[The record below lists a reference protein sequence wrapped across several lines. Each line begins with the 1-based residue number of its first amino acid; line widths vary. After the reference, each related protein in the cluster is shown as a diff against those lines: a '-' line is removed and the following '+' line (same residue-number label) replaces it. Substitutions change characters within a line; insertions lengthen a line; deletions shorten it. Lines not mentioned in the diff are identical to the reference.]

1 MTDDRAADGALMA
14 GTPGPA
20 LPSGTLTFLFSDIE
34 GSTRL
39 VQELG
44 PEGYGDVLAVHRDL
58 LRAAWAA
65 HAGTEVGTEGDSFF
79 VVFAAAPAAI
89 AAAVDAQRALAAAHF
104 PHDVEAVRVR
114 IGLHTGLGVVSAG
127 TYVGTDVNRAARIA
141 AAANGGQVVLS
152 SATVALLGDG
162 LPAGVRIRDL
172 GEHRLKDLRP
182 ERLAI
187 LEIEDLAADPRPIR
201 SLDTRPNNLPTQV
214 TSFVGRAAE
223 LEETGAM
230 LGSARLLTLTGPGG
244 TGKTRLSLQ
253 LAAMVAADFPDGVY
267 FVALEPIREPALVG
281 PTIAA
286 VLGLIEDASVAIGDR
301 LAGWIGSRKILLVL
315 DNFEQVVDAAPLVG
329 ELLRATSELKL
340 IVSSRAAL
348 HVSGEQEYPV
358 PGLPTPPD
366 PSTLGAYG
374 RAQLPDELRVPDPA
388 TLDRYESV
396 RLFVARATAVR
407 PAFRLTVENAAAVAG
422 IVARLQGMPLAIELA
437 AARVKLLP
445 PESILERLRDQLAML
460 AGGSRDLPERQQTLR
475 GAIAWSYELLEAAG
489 RRLIGRLSVFT
500 AGCSLEMAEA
510 ICGPAEELGTDV
522 LDGIGAL
529 VDQSLVRAEVVAGE
543 PRFRM
548 LETIRAFSAE
558 QLAASGDAETIRER
572 HARAFLALSEEAAGK
587 LSGGDQRA
595 WLDRLDVEHDNLR
608 SALEWATAR
617 PEPAVAIRLGFA
629 LWRFWQKRGYLVEGR
644 RRLEGIADKPWS
656 RDDPALRARLM
667 EALGG
672 IAWWQADLVAMGGF
686 YGEAL
691 ERWQSTKDQAE
702 IANAMYNASFS
713 YVFSVGDAGPSAVD
727 PEGKGLHLMEQ
738 ALEIYRT
745 LGDDRGA
752 GNAIWAIGNWYHFHL
767 QSDVAAVS
775 FRESLGLFEKAG
787 DETMVAWSHHM
798 LGTALLKIA
807 QTDEAA
813 DHIRAAI
820 LQFEAAGDASGLT
833 LVLDD
838 YSALAVARG
847 DIRRAARLHGAA
859 RALALTTGANL
870 SNLVDEL
877 DEANAQPNAQPLLT
891 SAGFE
896 RYVAE
901 GRAMSLDDAVAYA
914 LEGEDAA
921 SGAAGGGAAGGAAG
935 DA

>member
-1 MTDDRAADGALMA
+1 MTEYSA
-14 GTPGPA
+14 PA

-39 VQELG
+39 VQQLG
-44 PEGYGDVLAVHRDL
+44 PEGYGDVLAVHREL
-58 LRAAWAA
+58 LRAAFTA
-65 HAGTEVGTEGDSFF
+65 HGGTEVGTEGDSFF
-79 VVFAAAPAAI
+79 VVFAAAPAAV

-104 PHDVEAVRVR
+104 PRGVEVVRVR

-152 SATVALLGDG
+152 AATVSLLGDG
-162 LPAGVRIRDL
+162 LPAGVRTRDL

-187 LEIEDLAADPRPIR
+187 LEIDGLASDPRPIR

-230 LGSARLLTLTGPGG
+230 LGTARLLTLTGPGG

-348 HVSGEQEYPV
+348 RVSGEQEYPV

-366 PSTLGAYG
+366 PSSLGAYG

-396 RLFVARATAVR
+396 RLFVARATAVK

-445 PESILERLRDQLAML
+445 PDSILERLRDQLAML
-460 AGGSRDLPERQQTLR
+460 AGGARDLPERQQTLR
-475 GAIAWSYELLEAAG
+475 GAIAWSYELLEDSG

-500 AGCSLEMAEA
+500 AGCNLEMAEA
-510 ICGPAEELGTDV
+510 ICGPADELGTDV

-558 QLAASGDAETIRER
+558 QLAAGGDADTIRER
-572 HARAFLALSEEAAGK
+572 HARAFLALAEEAAGK
-587 LSGGDQRA
+587 LSGGEQRS
-595 WLDRLDVEHDNLR
+595 WLDRLDIEHDNLR
-608 SALEWATAR
+608 SALEWATGR
-617 PEPAVAIRLGFA
+617 NDPGLAIRLGFA

-644 RRLEGIADKPWS
+644 RRLERIAAEPWS

-672 IAWWQADLVAMGGF
+672 IAWWQADLDAMTGF
-686 YGEAL
+686 YAEAL
-691 ERWQSTKDQAE
+691 ELWRSTGDQAE
-702 IANAMYNASFS
+702 IANALYNASFS
-713 YVFSVGDAGPSAVD
+713 YVFADGPAESSTVD
-727 PEGKGLHLMEQ
+727 PDRQGLHLMEE
-738 ALEIYRT
+738 ALEIYRK
-745 LGDDRGA
+745 LGDDHGA

-767 QSDVAAVS
+767 QSDPAVAS
-775 FRESLGLFEKAG
+775 FREALKLFESAG
-787 DETMVAWSHHM
+787 DYTMVAWSHHM
-798 LGTALLKIA
+798 LGTALLRAKE
-807 QTDEAA
+807 TDEAA
-813 DHIRAAI
+813 VHIRPAMRH
-820 LQFEAAGDASGLT
+820 FEAAGDASALT

-838 YSALAVARG
+838 YSALATARR
-847 DIRRAARLHGAA
+847 DLPRAARLHGAA
-859 RALALTTGANL
+859 RALAVTTGANL
-870 SNLVDEL
+870 SSLVDDL
-877 DEANAQPNAQPLLT
+877 DEANSVPTTRGLL
-891 SAGFE
+891 SAADLE
-896 RYVAE
+896 RYAAE
-901 GRAMSLDDAVAYA
+901 GRAMSLDGAVAYA
-914 LEGEDAA
+914 LEGEDTPRGA
-921 SGAAGGGAAGGAAG
+921 AAGGGPGEDLGEATD

>member
-1 MTDDRAADGALMA
+1 MSEVA
-14 GTPGPA
+14 GQA
-20 LPSGTLTFLFSDIE
+20 LPSGTLTFLFTDIE
-34 GSTRL
+34 GSTGL
-39 VQELG
+39 AQELG
-44 PEGYGDVLAVHRDL
+44 PEGYGDVLVQHREL

-65 HAGTEVGTEGDSFF
+65 HGGTEVGTEGDSFF
-79 VVFAAAPAAI
+79 VVFAAAPAAV

-104 PHDVEAVRVR
+104 PHGVATVRVR
-114 IGLHTGLGVVSAG
+114 MGLHTGLGVLSGG
-127 TYVGTDVNRAARIA
+127 TYVGADVNRAARIA

-152 SATVALLGDG
+152 SSTVPLLGEG
-162 LPAGVRIRDL
+162 LPAGVRARDL

-182 ERLAI
+182 ERLAL
-187 LEIEDLAADPRPIR
+187 LEIDGLAVDPRPIR
-201 SLDTRPNNLPTQV
+201 SLDNRPNNLPTQV

-223 LEETGAM
+223 LEETSAM
-230 LGSARLLTLTGPGG
+230 LDTSRLLTLTGPGG

-253 LAAMVAADFPDGVY
+253 LAASVAEGFPDGVY

-281 PTIAA
+281 PTIAG
-286 VLGLIEDASVAIGDR
+286 VLGLAEDGAVPIVER
-301 LAGWIGSRKILLVL
+301 LAGWIADRKILLVL

-329 ELLRATSELKL
+329 ELVRATSELKL

-366 PSTLGAYG
+366 PSSLGAYG
-374 RAQLPDELRVPDPA
+374 RAQLPDDLRVPDPA

-407 PAFRLTVENAAAVAG
+407 PAFRLTIENAAAVAG
-422 IVARLQGMPLAIELA
+422 IAARLQGMPLAIELA

-445 PESILERLRDQLAML
+445 PESILERLQDQLAML
-460 AGGSRDLPERQQTLR
+460 AGGARDLPERQQTLR
-475 GAIAWSYELLEAAG
+475 GAIAWSYELLDDPG

-510 ICGPAEELGTDV
+510 ICGPAAELGSDV

-529 VDQSLVRAEVVAGE
+529 VDQSLVRAEEVAGE

-558 QLAASGDAETIRER
+558 QLVAGGDADTIRER
-572 HARAFLALSEEAAGK
+572 HARAFLALAEEAAGK
-587 LSGGDQRA
+587 LSGEAQRS
-595 WLDRLDVEHDNLR
+595 WLDRLDIEHDNLR

-617 PEPAVAIRLGFA
+617 PDPALAIRLGFA

-644 RRLEGIADKPWS
+644 RRLERIAAEPWS

-672 IAWWQADLVAMGGF
+672 IAWWQADLEAMASF
-686 YGEAL
+686 YAEAL
-691 ERWQSTKDQAE
+691 DSWRSTGDQAE
-702 IANAMYNASFS
+702 IANALYNASFS
-713 YVFSVGDAGPSAVD
+713 YVFADGPATPRNID
-727 PEGKGLHLMEQ
+727 QEHKGLHLMEQ
-738 ALEIYRT
+738 ALDIYRT

-752 GNAIWAIGNWYHFHL
+752 GNAIWGIGNWYHFHL
-767 QSDVAAVS
+767 QSDVSVSS
-775 FRESLGLFEKAG
+775 FRESLALFQKVG

-798 LGTALLKIA
+798 LGSALLRVR

-813 DHIRAAI
+813 EHIRAAI

-838 YSALAVARG
+838 YSALAVVRG
-847 DIRRAARLHGAA
+847 DVPRAARLHGAA

-877 DEANAQPNAQPLLT
+877 DEANALPSARPLL
-891 SAGFE
+891 AAADFE
-896 RYVAE
+896 RYAAE
-901 GRAMSLDDAVAYA
+901 GRAMSLGDTVAYA
-914 LEGEDAA
+914 LEAEDARTGDVA
-921 SGAAGGGAAGGAAG
+921 AGAAGPGMEKQV